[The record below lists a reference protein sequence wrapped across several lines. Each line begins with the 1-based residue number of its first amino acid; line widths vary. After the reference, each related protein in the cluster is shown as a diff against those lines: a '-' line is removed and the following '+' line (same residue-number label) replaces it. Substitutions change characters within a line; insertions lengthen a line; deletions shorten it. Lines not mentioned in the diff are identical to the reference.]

1 MNGKENACSNLE
13 SSYSLSPKGTGI
25 NLVLYIPIISC
36 TTQNQKYESALSAE
50 QGSPHGIRVSYA

>member
-1 MNGKENACSNLE
+1 MNGKENSCSNLE